1 MTETTSLA
9 SGSVN
14 EILDGIAN
22 VQEFQ
27 DSECL
32 SLSHYLDD
40 LTIPDSSRILL
51 ERSSSDEKVS
61 TIKKKPKN
69 YINTTNNSSSS
80 INNNNNNNFASN
92 NIIIN
97 TNNKMNLTES
107 DFINHALSG
116 GGGSGRVSRSNSS
129 SALFVP
135 NVPKVW

>member
-40 LTIPDSSRILL
+40 LTIPDSRILL

-69 YINTTNNSSSS
+69 YINTTN
-80 INNNNNNNFASN
+80 NNNNNNNFASN

-135 NVPKVW
+135 NVPKV

>member
-40 LTIPDSSRILL
+40 LTIPDSRILL

-69 YINTTNNSSSS
+69 YINTT
-80 INNNNNNNFASN
+80 NNNNNNNFASN

-135 NVPKVW
+135 NVPKV

>member
-40 LTIPDSSRILL
+40 LTIPDSRILL

-69 YINTTNNSSSS
+69 YINTT
-80 INNNNNNNFASN
+80 NNNNNNNFASN

>member
-40 LTIPDSSRILL
+40 LTIPDSRILL

-69 YINTTNNSSSS
+69 YINTANNSSS
-80 INNNNNNNFASN
+80 ININNNNNFASN

-129 SALFVP
+129 SALVVP
-135 NVPKVW
+135 NVPKV

>member
-1 MTETTSLA
+1 M
-9 SGSVN
+9 N

-40 LTIPDSSRILL
+40 LTIPDSRILL

-69 YINTTNNSSSS
+69 YINTT
-80 INNNNNNNFASN
+80 NNNNNNNFASN

-135 NVPKVW
+135 NVPKV